1 MAAPMKTPGVYI
13 VEKDAFPSST
23 VEVAT
28 AVPAFIG
35 HTEKAEIKG
44 KSLAKQPVRLTS
56 LAEYME
62 LFGAAPKTT
71 FKLAEQPENPH
82 MMIRGKGYEVA
93 PQEYD
98 YGLFTALRLF
108 FQNGGGACYIVSVGS
123 YDDDYDLDRMRGGL
137 NMLIK
142 EQEPTMIVI
151 PEAVKLTFDN
161 CITLQQAML
170 AHCGDKMKNRVAILD
185 IYDGHLPR
193 APDKDPIADFRNAI
207 GVNFLDYSMA
217 YYPWVHTTIV
227 QDSALTFECIQADS
241 VAVLAALITDELI
254 APLDDELTKLN
265 AAEDAE
271 DAAREVTLNNLKS
284 AYQGY
289 IDELISGNDKDG
301 SPLTDVGKRNLN
313 KALLQL
319 SPSFSQIIAEIKTQ
333 LNLLPPSSAMAGVY
347 TMVDNQRGVWKAPA
361 NVSLSSVT
369 KPAVDI
375 THAEQEDLNVTP
387 QGKSVNAIRSFVG
400 EGTLVWGARTLDGN
414 SLDWRYIQVRRTIIM
429 LEESI
434 KLASK
439 AYVFEGNTA
448 NTWTTMRGMISNF
461 LMGIW
466 KRGGLA
472 GTSPESAFDVSIGLG
487 ETMTPED
494 ILEGIL
500 RITIRVAL
508 VRPAEFIEITFQQK
522 MQES

>member
-13 VEKDAFPSST
+13 VEKDAFPSSA
-23 VEVAT
+23 VEVAS
-28 AVPAFIG
+28 AIPAFIG

-44 KSLAKQPVRLTS
+44 KPLTNQPVRLNS

-62 LFGAAPKTT
+62 LFGGAPQTT
-71 FKLAEQPENPH
+71 FKFAEQADSPH
-82 MMIRGKGYEVA
+82 MIIRGKGYEVS
-93 PQEYD
+93 PQEKD
-98 YGLFTALRLF
+98 YGFFNSLRLF
-108 FQNGGGACYIVSVGS
+108 FENGGGTCYIVSVGS
-123 YDDDYDLDRMRGGL
+123 YEDDYDLDRMRGGL
-137 NMLIK
+137 NMLVK
-142 EQEPTMIVI
+142 EQEPTIIVI
-151 PEAVKLTFDN
+151 PEAVKLSFDN

-170 AHCGDKMKNRVAILD
+170 AHCGGTMKNRVTILD

-193 APDKDPIADFRNAI
+193 TPDKDPIADFRNAI

-227 QDSALTFECIQADS
+227 QDTSLSYENVNADS
-241 VAVLAALITDELI
+241 VAALVAVLTDELI
-254 APLDDELTKLN
+254 APMDEELGKLDPEN
-265 AAEDAE
+265 DAE
-271 DAAREVTLNNLKS
+271 DAARQITLNNLKA
-284 AYQGY
+284 AYQIY
-289 IDELISGNDKDG
+289 IDELTSGNDKDG
-301 SPLTDVGKRNLN
+301 KPLTEVGKNNLN

-319 SPSFSQIIAEIKTQ
+319 SPSFGQLVAEIKTQ
-333 LNLLPPSSAMAGVY
+333 MNLLPPASAMAGVF
-347 TMVDNQRGVWKAPA
+347 TMVDNERGVWKAPA

-369 KPAVDI
+369 KASVNI
-375 THAEQEDLNVTP
+375 THSEQEDLNVTP
-387 QGKSVNAIRSFVG
+387 QGKSINAIRAFVG
-400 EGTLVWGARTLDGN
+400 EGTLIWGARTLDGN

-472 GTSPESAFDVSIGLG
+472 GTSPESAYDVSVGLG

-500 RITIRVAL
+500 RITVRVAL